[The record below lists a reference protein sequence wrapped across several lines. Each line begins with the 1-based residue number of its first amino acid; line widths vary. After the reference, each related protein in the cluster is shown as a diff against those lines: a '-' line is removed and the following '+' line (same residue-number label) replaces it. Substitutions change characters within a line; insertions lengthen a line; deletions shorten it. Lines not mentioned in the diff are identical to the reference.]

1 MSDTFWIRLFL
12 VAGVYN
18 LLAGL
23 PMLLAPSTMAGIS
36 GLAMPAGDLMFPR
49 LAGSLIVTLGIGY
62 FMVASDLVR
71 HRSIA
76 VLGTIGKLAAF
87 ALLAIYMVRGAIP
100 FRLFLIGVGDLIF
113 AVFFIRYLQTFAAR

>member
-1 MSDTFWIRLFL
+1 MSDTFWTRLFL
-12 VAGVYN
+12 VAGIYN

-23 PMLLAPSTMAGIS
+23 PLLFAPSA
-36 GLAMPAGDLMFPR
+36 LAVTAAGDFLFLRMTGA
-49 LAGSLIVTLGIGY
+49 LVVTFGIGY